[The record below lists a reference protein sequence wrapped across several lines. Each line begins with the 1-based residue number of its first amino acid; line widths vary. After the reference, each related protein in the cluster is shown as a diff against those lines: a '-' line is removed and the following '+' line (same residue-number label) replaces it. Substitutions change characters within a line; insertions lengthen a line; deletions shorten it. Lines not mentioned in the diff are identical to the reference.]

1 MFGFDFTCRISL
13 HSLGWSSVSSVGHW
27 SDLHDS
33 WVDGATDTVLH
44 LQVELWDDVEFEGS
58 IFLQIFLWW
67 LIDDISDGESFDSLV
82 LGTVSS
88 AVDADD
94 GSDVASVGFVTT
106 VISSLLWHFDFVVLI
121 K

>member
-1 MFGFDFTCRISL
+1 MN
-13 HSLGWSSVSSVGHW
+13 
-27 SDLHDS
+27 
-33 WVDGATDTVLH
+33 GATDTVLH
-44 LQVELWDDVEFEGS
+44 LEIELGDDVEFKSS
-58 IFLQIFLWW
+58 IFLQVLFGG

-106 VISSLLWHFDFVVLI
+106 VISSLLWHFDFVVFI